1 MKIYLNK
8 MAQKM
13 LFSYYEGVDWAD
25 SLTKDNPNPKNIPID
40 LYLPLSDKEK
50 DRIHNKVLTWVGNYE
65 KLFNGKYAEIETDDE
80 ILSYLSI
87 DSDAQASFIKDEVLN
102 PSSSVEDIFEAY
114 VVNGKEYDR
123 VKKDKEKLYKEYVQ
137 ALKQFQKLK
146 RRRISINTEF
156 QADNKIQVSAR
167 KSTNNNPELKTKGEI

>member
-13 LFSYYEGVDWAD
+13 LFSYYEGVDWAE

-65 KLFNGKYAEIETDDE
+65 KLFNGKYADIETDEE
-80 ILSYLSI
+80 ILCYLSI
-87 DSDAQASFIKDEVLN
+87 DSDAQASLINNEVLN
-102 PSSSVEDIFEAY
+102 PSSNVEDIFEAY
-114 VVNGKEYDR
+114 VANNGQEYNR
-123 VKKDKEKLYKEYVQ
+123 VKKDKEKLHKEYVQ
-137 ALKQFQKLK
+137 ALKQFRTLFSKTEK
-146 RRRISINTEF
+146 EF

-167 KSTNNNPELKTKGEI
+167 KSTNNNPESKTRGENDE